1 MENKTYSIIS
11 KKDGVIEKYEK
22 TFVRRYLLD
31 LHNRNVIISLKI
43 LNIYLS
49 KQKGVVVMLENMKKV
64 TNQ

>member
-11 KKDGVIEKYEK
+11 KKDGVIEKCKK
-22 TFVRRYLLD
+22 TFMRRYLLD
-31 LHNRNVIISLKI
+31 LNNRNIIISLKI